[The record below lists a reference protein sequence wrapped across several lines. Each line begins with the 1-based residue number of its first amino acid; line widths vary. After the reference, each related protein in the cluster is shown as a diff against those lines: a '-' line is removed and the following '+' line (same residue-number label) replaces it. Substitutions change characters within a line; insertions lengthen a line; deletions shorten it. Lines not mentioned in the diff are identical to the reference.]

1 MEYNNLNGNQGGT
14 GPFKAL
20 VFYSSQNIF
29 ICSGEKNA
37 ISGGGPCTDHDGDGA
52 DDDTE
57 EEEEE
62 NIDVGLIDNLKTAG
76 GALLL
81 LVLFLRN
88 TLHHHCI
95 GILRNHE
102 THLIA

>member
-1 MEYNNLNGNQGGT
+1 MFTFE
-14 GPFKAL
+14 L
-20 VFYSSQNIF
+20 VSSQNIF

-37 ISGGGPCTDHDGDGA
+37 ISGESPCTDHDGDGA
-52 DDDTE
+52 DDDTEEE

-88 TLHHHCI
+88 TSI
-95 GILRNHE
+95 IIVSGY
-102 THLIA
+102 

>member
-1 MEYNNLNGNQGGT
+1 MEIQDSI
-14 GPFKAL
+14 GPFK
-20 VFYSSQNIF
+20 VVSSSQNIF

-37 ISGGGPCTDHDGDGA
+37 ISGGSPCTDHDGA

-88 TLHHHCI
+88 TSI
-95 GILRNHE
+95 IIVSGY
-102 THLIA
+102 

>member
-1 MEYNNLNGNQGGT
+1 MEYNNLNGNQGGS
-14 GPFKAL
+14 GPFKVL

-37 ISGGGPCTDHDGDGA
+37 ISGGSPCKDHDGA
-52 DDDTE
+52 DDDTEEE

-102 THLIA
+102 SHLIA

>member
-1 MEYNNLNGNQGGT
+1 MEIKAAVVPLM
-14 GPFKAL
+14 FKE
-20 VFYSSQNIF
+20 VSSPQNIF

-37 ISGGGPCTDHDGDGA
+37 ISGESPCKDHDGA
-52 DDDTE
+52 DDHTE
-57 EEEEE
+57 DEEEEE

-88 TLHHHCI
+88 TSI
-95 GILRNHE
+95 IIVSGY
-102 THLIA
+102 

>member
-1 MEYNNLNGNQGGT
+1 MEYNNLNGNQGGS
-14 GPFKAL
+14 GPFKVL

-37 ISGGGPCTDHDGDGA
+37 ISGESPCTDHDGA

-88 TLHHHCI
+88 TSI
-95 GILRNHE
+95 IIVSGY
-102 THLIA
+102 

>member
-1 MEYNNLNGNQGGT
+1 MEIQDSI
-14 GPFKAL
+14 GPFK
-20 VFYSSQNIF
+20 VVSSSQNIF

-37 ISGGGPCTDHDGDGA
+37 ISGGSPCTDHDGA

-88 TLHHHCI
+88 TSI
-95 GILRNHE
+95 I
-102 THLIA
+102 IVSAY

>member
-1 MEYNNLNGNQGGT
+1 MEYNNLNGNQGGS
-14 GPFKAL
+14 GPFKVL

-37 ISGGGPCTDHDGDGA
+37 ISGESPCTDHDGDGA
-52 DDDTE
+52 DDDTEE

-88 TLHHHCI
+88 TSI
-95 GILRNHE
+95 IIVSGY
-102 THLIA
+102 

>member
-1 MEYNNLNGNQGGT
+1 MEIQDSI
-14 GPFKAL
+14 GPFK
-20 VFYSSQNIF
+20 VVSSSQNIF

-37 ISGGGPCTDHDGDGA
+37 ISGGSPCTAHDGA
-52 DDDTE
+52 DDDT

-88 TLHHHCI
+88 TSI
-95 GILRNHE
+95 IIVSGY
-102 THLIA
+102 

>member
-1 MEYNNLNGNQGGT
+1 MYPSREYNNLNGNQDSS
-14 GPFKAL
+14 GPFK
-20 VFYSSQNIF
+20 VVSSSQNIF

-37 ISGGGPCTDHDGDGA
+37 ISGGSPCTDHDGA

-95 GILRNHE
+95 GIIE
-102 THLIA
+102 KP

>member
-1 MEYNNLNGNQGGT
+1 MEIQDSI
-14 GPFKAL
+14 GPFK
-20 VFYSSQNIF
+20 VVSSSQNIF

-37 ISGGGPCTDHDGDGA
+37 ASGESPCTAHDGA

-88 TLHHHCI
+88 TSI
-95 GILRNHE
+95 IIVSGY
-102 THLIA
+102 

>member
-1 MEYNNLNGNQGGT
+1 MEYNNLNGNQGGS
-14 GPFKAL
+14 GPFKVL
-20 VFYSSQNIF
+20 VFHSSQNIF

-37 ISGGGPCTDHDGDGA
+37 ISGGSPCTDHDGA
-52 DDDTE
+52 DDDTEE

-88 TLHHHCI
+88 TSI
-95 GILRNHE
+95 IIVSGILRNHE

>member
-1 MEYNNLNGNQGGT
+1 MEYNNLNGNQDSS
-14 GPFKAL
+14 GPFKV
-20 VFYSSQNIF
+20 VFSSQNIF

-37 ISGGGPCTDHDGDGA
+37 TSGGSPCTDHDGDGA
-52 DDDTE
+52 DDDTEE

-88 TLHHHCI
+88 TSI
-95 GILRNHE
+95 IIVSGY
-102 THLIA
+102 

>member
-1 MEYNNLNGNQGGT
+1 MEYNNLNGNQGGS
-14 GPFKAL
+14 GPYKVL
-20 VFYSSQNIF
+20 VFYFSQNIF

-37 ISGGGPCTDHDGDGA
+37 ISGGSPCTDHDGA
-52 DDDTE
+52 DDDTEE

-88 TLHHHCI
+88 TSTPSSLYRDI
-95 GILRNHE
+95 E
-102 THLIA
+102 KP